1 MQPLAQFL
9 WHRAGAVQKTR
20 ENGDYCGGS
29 PSWLFRA
36 NSVSATTDG
45 VGLGDAEML
54 TDSLEMNMLCDR
66 DTRVYWMYVRRLPSS
81 ALLQDYG
88 GL

>member
-9 WHRAGAVQKTR
+9 WHRAGAVQKLR
-20 ENGDYCGGS
+20 EDGDYCGGS

-36 NSVSATTDG
+36 NSVSATMVG
-45 VGLGDAEML
+45 VGLGDVEML

-66 DTRVYWMYVRRLPSS
+66 NTKAYWMYVRRLPSS
-81 ALLQDYG
+81 ALLQDCG
-88 GL
+88 DL